1 MPEDAGGLRTNEP
14 GAVLWLIPIA
24 LTLHNAEEAATFP
37 RYLPLVQT
45 RLPLF
50 AQPFVAR
57 VDFAQLQVAL
67 AVATIVP
74 FLVIAWAAF
83 RPRSLVARWSALALQ
98 AVVALNVLSHV
109 MVASVVLKGYSPGLV
124 TALVVN
130 APLSA
135 VLFRRAAREHWI
147 PPWSWWLLPPTAL
160 LIHGPGLLAL
170 VLLG

>member
-1 MPEDAGGLRTNEP
+1 MRQDVRGVRTNEP

-50 AQPFVAR
+50 AQPFVTR
-57 VDFAQLQVAL
+57 VDLAQLHVAL
-67 AVATIVP
+67 ALATIVP
-74 FLVIAWAAF
+74 FLVIAWATS

-109 MVASVVLKGYSPGLV
+109 MVASVVLKGYAPGLV

-147 PPWSWWLLPPTAL
+147 PSWSWWLVLPTAL
-160 LIHGPGLLAL
+160 FIHGPALLAL
-170 VLLG
+170 LLLG